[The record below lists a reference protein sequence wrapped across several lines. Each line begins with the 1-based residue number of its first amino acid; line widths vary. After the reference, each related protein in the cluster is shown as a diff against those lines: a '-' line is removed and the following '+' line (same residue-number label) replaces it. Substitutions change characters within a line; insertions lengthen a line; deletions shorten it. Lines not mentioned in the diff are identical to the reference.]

1 MTAAAPSLPAVRP
14 AGDREAL
21 DVLARG
27 SLSFSFAGWFLP
39 ADRRVDA
46 ARLYSFCRHVDDLA
60 DEAPDP
66 AAARLALDDLAAQLR
81 GDRPR
86 REMAAAMEDL
96 FVRRGV
102 DRGAALCLI
111 EAVSS
116 DLDEVR
122 VADDRQLLRYAYG
135 VAGTVGLMMCGVLG
149 VSDPVARR
157 HAIDLGVA
165 MQLTNIC
172 RDVAQDAGID
182 RVYLPADRLAAAG
195 CGGSP
200 ADVLAGREA
209 VRRVV
214 SDLLALAERYYASAD
229 NGLRFIPVRA
239 RLAICVA
246 ARVYRAIGLRLL
258 RSGGDALAGRTV
270 VPGWEKVGWMVAAGF
285 AWVRAPGW
293 REAHPAPLHRH
304 LDGLPGVANG
314 S

>member
-1 MTAAAPSLPAVRP
+1 
-14 AGDREAL
+14 L

-39 ADRRVDA
+39 EDRRVDA

-66 AAARLALDDLAAQLR
+66 AAARSALDELAAQLR
-81 GDRPR
+81 GERPR

-96 FVRRGV
+96 FARRGV

-111 EAVSS
+111 EAVAS
-116 DLDEVR
+116 DLELVR

-149 VSDPVARR
+149 VTDPVARR

-172 RDVAQDAGID
+172 RDVAQDAGMD

-200 ADVLAGREA
+200 AEVLASREA
-209 VRRVV
+209 VQRVV
-214 SDLLALAERYYASAD
+214 TDVLGLAERYYTSAD
-229 NGLRFIPVRA
+229 HGLRFIPARA

-246 ARVYRAIGLRLL
+246 ARVYRAIGLRLM
-258 RSGGDALAGRTV
+258 RFGGDALAGRTV
-270 VPGWEKVGWMVAAGF
+270 VPGWEKVGWMVAATF
-285 AWVRAPGW
+285 VWVRAPW
-293 REAHPAPLHRH
+293 WTEPHAASLHGA
-304 LDGLPGVANG
+304 LDGLPGVSNG